1 MIMQEKTLDYFSIMW
16 DNVIWK
22 IMQWGIY
29 MRKADTTIKYV
40 EPYSIA
46 YEAGI
51 EAGDKL
57 VTINGS
63 DFHDILEYR
72 YLTAEYEV
80 TLEVLK
86 KDGSTEIITVEN
98 DYDDLGIEFEEGLID
113 EAQSCRNKCIFC
125 FIDQLPKG
133 MRETVYFKDDDTRLS
148 FLQGNYVTLTNM
160 SDEEIDR
167 LIKMRVSPI
176 NVSVHATEPKLR
188 EMMLGNRFAGK
199 CYGIMKKFAQ
209 NHICM
214 NCQIVLCPEIN
225 DGEHLKRTL
234 NDLAALYPNVN
245 SVSVVPVG
253 LTRYR
258 EGLYPIK
265 PFTKET
271 SVKTIELVEKIQK
284 NFLEKLGTRLVY
296 LSDEFYLNAGIE
308 IPESECYEGF
318 PQLENGV
325 GLIASMREEFMSAID
340 MVGQKKRNIH
350 VSVATGEISYEFIR
364 FLSDKLQDRCEG
376 VKIDVYAIKNDF
388 FGGGVSVSGLVTG
401 GDIIKQLKG
410 RIVTDTL
417 IIPHSMLRDNDNI
430 FLDDVTVLEVEKELN
445 VKIAP
450 VYNDGYEFI
459 EKILGEELDFGG

>member
-1 MIMQEKTLDYFSIMW
+1 
-16 DNVIWK
+16 
-22 IMQWGIY
+22 

-40 EPYSIA
+40 EPDSIA
-46 YEAGI
+46 AEAGI
-51 EAGDKL
+51 EAGDTL
-57 VTINGS
+57 VSINGS

-86 KDGSTEIITVEN
+86 KDGTTEFITVEN

-113 EAQSCRNKCIFC
+113 TAQSCTNKCIFC

-176 NVSVHATEPKLR
+176 NVSVHATDPELR
-188 EMMLGNRFAGK
+188 CKMLNNRFAGK
-199 CYGIMKKFAQ
+199 CYDIMKKFAE
-209 NHICM
+209 HEIYM

-234 NDLAALYPNVN
+234 TDLGNLSPYVN
-245 SVSVVPVG
+245 SISVVPVG

-258 EGLYPIK
+258 DGLYPLK
-265 PFTKET
+265 PFTSKSSAE
-271 SVKTIELVEKIQK
+271 TIELVEQIQQE
-284 NFLEKLGTRLVY
+284 FLEKLGTRLVY
-296 LSDEFYLNAGIE
+296 LSDEFYMNANVP
-308 IPESECYEGF
+308 IPASESYEGF

-325 GLIASMREEFMSAID
+325 GLIASMKEEFDGALKMLEN
-340 MVGQKKRNIH
+340 KKRSRH
-350 VSVATGEISYEFIR
+350 VSVATGEIAYKFI
-364 FLSDKLQDRCEG
+364 SDLADKIENVCAG

-388 FGGGVSVSGLVTG
+388 FGGGVTVSGLVCG
-401 GDIIKQLKG
+401 CDIIKQLKG
-410 RIVTDTL
+410 RINTDIL
-417 IIPHSMLRDNDNI
+417 LIPHSMLRDDDNI
-430 FLDDVTVLEVEKELN
+430 FLDDTTVKDVERELSVTVV
-445 VKIAP
+445 P
-450 VYNDGYEFI
+450 VINDGYEFV
-459 EKILGEELDFGG
+459 EKILGEELEF